1 MNWFELIR
9 FSLGNLLRRKL
20 RTSLTVL
27 GVMIGTASIVVMMSL
42 GIGLDYSYTQQLK
55 NSATLTRITVNSG
68 YYYDGGNSSDTPQL
82 TDDTVAG
89 FSAMEHVTCASPV
102 YNFGIML
109 KSGKFEAY
117 GDIYAVSL
125 EMLEAMKPPII
136 SGEMLKEGDS
146 LRFLVGKEIGYN
158 FYDPSSMGGG
168 GYFYYAEDES
178 GERPAPSVDLEND
191 QVYAYYD
198 MNGYYENTAKKYQ
211 LDIAAV
217 TGDPTADYGAT
228 EFDYSMFADID
239 AVKETFTKIFKKNP
253 WPNQQTDKNGKP
265 ITPFVYNQA
274 YVLVDNIDNV
284 KDVQKQITDM
294 GFNAYSE
301 ADWLESMQEQS
312 KTIQYVLAGI
322 GSVSLIVA
330 AIGITNTMLMSIFE
344 RTKEIGIF
352 KVLGCSL
359 KNIRSMF
366 LVEAGLIGFGGGIAG
381 VVLSFLLSFG
391 INKLIGEVSVIPA
404 WLALVGIGFAVLVGM
419 IAGISP
425 ASRAMKLS
433 PLEAIRTL

>member
-42 GIGLDYSYTQQLK
+42 GIGLDYSYTQQLE
-55 NSATLTRITVNSG
+55 NSATLTMITVNSN
-68 YYYDGGNSSDTPQL
+68 YYYESSSDAVQL
-82 TDDTVAG
+82 TDDTVAE
-89 FSAMEHVTCASPV
+89 FSAMNNVTCASPV
-102 YNFGIML
+102 YNFSVIL
-109 KSGKFEAY
+109 KSGKYEGY
-117 GDIYAVSL
+117 GNVNAVSL
-125 EMLEAMKPPII
+125 DLLNALDPPLI
-136 SGEMLKEGDS
+136 SGQLPVEGDP
-146 LRFLVGKEIGYN
+146 LCFLVGKEVGYN
-158 FYDPSSMGGG
+158 FYDPNSSGD
-168 GYFYYAEDES
+168 YYYYYDES
-178 GERPAPSVDLEND
+178 GERPDPTVNLEED
-191 QVYAYYD
+191 QIYVYYD
-198 MNGYYENTAKKYQ
+198 MNGYYMNTAKKYS
-211 LDIAAV
+211 LEIAAV
-217 TGDPTADYGAT
+217 TGDPESDYGST
-228 EFDYSMFADID
+228 EFDYNIYADIE
-239 AVKETFTKIFKKNP
+239 AVKETFTKLFKKNP

-265 ITPFVYNQA
+265 ITPMTYSQA
-274 YVLVDNIDNV
+274 YVLVDDVNNV
-284 KDVQKQITDM
+284 EAVQKQITEM

-301 ADWLESMQEQS
+301 ADWLDSMKEQS

-366 LVEAGLIGFGGGIAG
+366 LVEAGLIGLGGGITG

-391 INKLIGEVSVIPA
+391 INKLIGEVSVIPL
-404 WLALVGIGFAVLVGM
+404 WLALVGMGFAVLVGM